1 MVTMN
6 NIPTIYQEE
15 KQKLLD
21 KNYNKYMNKT
31 LKELQKDYVK
41 AQKDIES
48 EIAKWYAK
56 MDDIRK
62 ANPEFR
68 FSELKYLE
76 DLQKQIS
83 LIIDELAT
91 VEETLLTDTLKNT
104 YVSDYVDLN
113 KLDMKYGLL
122 ETNTPL
128 PEFNQLSQ
136 IQVLETYISMP
147 EIPKAINELAK
158 MVDVEFVGDA
168 INGKWFSTRIME
180 RAEKLN
186 YSIEDK
192 LRQAIIRGDSY
203 NKVADVI
210 TKDLNVSYNSAR
222 TLVRTE
228 MALAENKAVVHNAM
242 KLGYDGLKWVTNHDS
257 HVCDTC
263 KKLDGT
269 IYPVDKIKAK
279 DLLPHPNCRCTLQE
293 VLIDEETGKQL
304 ENPFKKEAE
313 DYVQKKAQENRE
325 RTRKIREQYHLDKNG
340 RKRKDKK
347 ALKNEFK
354 Q

>member
-1 MVTMN
+1 MSD
-6 NIPTIYQEE
+6 IPTIYLEE

-21 KNYNKYMNKT
+21 KNYDKYLNKN

-56 MDDIRK
+56 MNDIKK

-76 DLQKQIS
+76 DLQKQVG
-83 LIIDELAT
+83 LILDELAI
-91 VEETLLTDTLKNT
+91 VEETLLTDTLKEL
-104 YVSDYVDLN
+104 YVSDYIDLN
-113 KLDMKYGLL
+113 KLDMQYGLL

-128 PEFNQLSQ
+128 SSFNQISQ
-136 IQVLETYISMP
+136 LQTLETYISMP
-147 EIPKAINELAK
+147 EITMTTKELAK
-158 MVDVEFVGDA
+158 FVDVDFVGDA
-168 INGKWFSTRIME
+168 ISGKWFSTRIAE

-186 YSIEDK
+186 YSIENQ
-192 LRQAIIRGDSY
+192 LRQAIIRGDGY

-210 TKDLNVSYNSAR
+210 AKDLNISYNSAR

-228 MALAENKAVVHNAM
+228 MAIAENKSVTHNAM
-242 KLGYDGLKWVTNHDS
+242 KLGYDGLKWTTNHDN
-257 HVCDTC
+257 HVCEVC
-263 KKLDGT
+263 RSLDGT
-269 IYPVDKIKAK
+269 IYPIEQIKSQ
-279 DLLPHPNCRCTLQE
+279 DLIAHPNCRCTLVE

-313 DYVQKKAQENRE
+313 DYIQKKAQENRE
-325 RTRKIREQYHLDKNG
+325 RTRKIREQYG
-340 RKRKDKK
+340 
-347 ALKNEFK
+347 LK
-354 Q
+354 

>member
-1 MVTMN
+1 MMN

-21 KNYNKYMNKT
+21 KNYNKYLNKN

-41 AQKDIES
+41 AQKNIES

-56 MDDIRK
+56 MEEIKK

-76 DLQKQIS
+76 DLQKQIK
-83 LIIDELAT
+83 LILDELAT

-147 EIPKAINELAK
+147 EVSKTVKELAK
-158 MVDVEFVGDA
+158 FVDVEFVGDA
-168 INGKWFSTRIME
+168 ISGKWFSTRIAE

-186 YSIEDK
+186 YSIENQ
-192 LRQAIIRGDSY
+192 LRQAIIRGDGY

-210 TKDLNVSYNSAR
+210 AKDLNISYNSAR

-228 MALAENKAVVHNAM
+228 MALTENKSVTHNAM
-242 KLGYDGLKWVTNHDS
+242 KLGYNGLKWTTNHDN
-257 HVCDTC
+257 HVCEVC
-263 KKLDGT
+263 RSLDGT
-269 IYPVDKIKAK
+269 IYPIEQIKSQ
-279 DLLPHPNCRCTLQE
+279 DLIAHPNCRCTLVE

-304 ENPFKKEAE
+304 ENPFKQEAE

-325 RTRKIREQYHLDKNG
+325 RTRKIREQYG
-340 RKRKDKK
+340 
-347 ALKNEFK
+347 LK
-354 Q
+354 

>member
-1 MVTMN
+1 MN

-21 KNYNKYMNKT
+21 KNYDKYLNKN

-48 EIAKWYAK
+48 EIAKWYAR
-56 MDDIRK
+56 MDDIKK

-147 EIPKAINELAK
+147 EVSKTVKEFAK
-158 MVDVEFVGDA
+158 TVDVEFVSDA
-168 INGKWFSTRIME
+168 ISGKWFSTRIME

-203 NKVADVI
+203 AKVADVI
-210 TKDLNVSYNSAR
+210 AKDLNVSFKSAK

-228 MALAENKAVVHNAM
+228 MALAENKAVTHNAM
-242 KLGYDGLKWVTNHDS
+242 KLGYNGLKWSSYHDS
-257 HVCDTC
+257 HVCEVC
-263 KKLDGT
+263 KSLDGT
-269 IYPVDKIKAK
+269 VFPLEQIKSQ
-279 DLLPHPNCRCTLQE
+279 DLIAHPNCRLHTS
-293 VLIDEETGKQL
+293 G
-304 ENPFKKEAE
+304 N
-313 DYVQKKAQENRE
+313 Y
-325 RTRKIREQYHLDKNG
+325 G
-340 RKRKDKK
+340 R
-347 ALKNEFK
+347 
-354 Q
+354 